1 MDASS
6 PAESI
11 NRPPHEFAFRK
22 TTGIFGLVALL
33 ALPVFLLVVLQRSQH
48 PRRLHAGEL
57 IPVAALSDADPG
69 AALRADINGK
79 RAAIL
84 FFSAD
89 CPHCQWEMPI
99 FNEAMKRFGSEVEFV
114 AIALNDPQKTQA
126 FVHAN
131 DIRVK
136 VLIDHNGAVAKT
148 FGISE
153 LPTLFLVNREQ
164 EIEWVG
170 EGEQPRIELFRRL
183 SMLAAKGTSAIV
195 QSAEDNRK

>member
-6 PAESI
+6 PAEST
-11 NRPPHEFAFRK
+11 NRLPHESAFRK
-22 TTGIFGLVALL
+22 TTAIFGLVALL
-33 ALPVFLLVVLQRSQH
+33 AVPVFLLIALQRSEH
-48 PRRLHAGEL
+48 PRLLRVGER
-57 IPVAALSDADPG
+57 IPVAALSDGGPG
-69 AALRADINGK
+69 EALRTVIDEK

-126 FVHAN
+126 FVRAN

-136 VLIDHNGAVAKT
+136 VLIDHNGVVAKI

-153 LPTLFLVNREQ
+153 LPALFLVNREQ

-170 EGEQPRIELFRRL
+170 EGEQPRMELFRRL
-183 SMLAAKGTSAIV
+183 SMLAAKGPPATV
-195 QSAEDNRK
+195 QSVEDNRK